1 MNKPIG
7 YDEAE
12 AFTGE
17 FKQLPPGGYICMIK
31 KAMVELN
38 KQGNEQLVLLLD
50 VADGEY
56 KDIFQTQYNND
67 TRNPKKYP
75 NSGVYRQN
83 TSGKSL
89 PFFKGVITSIEK
101 SNFNYKWN
109 WDERTLTGKTVGA
122 IFGREQ
128 YQKQDGTLAFATKPV
143 RLCSVDTIL
152 AGVEPP
158 KDKLLKPSIDR
169 LSEEIQFDP
178 NDIPF

>member
-31 KAMVELN
+31 KAVVELN
-38 KQGNEQLVLLLD
+38 KQGNEQLVLFLD

-75 NSGVYRQN
+75 NS
-83 TSGKSL
+83 
-89 PFFKGVITSIEK
+89 
-101 SNFNYKWN
+101 
-109 WDERTLTGKTVGA
+109 VGA

-128 YQKQDGTLAFATKPV
+128 YQKQDDTLAFATKPV
-143 RLCSVDTIL
+143 RICSVDTII

-158 KDKLLKPSIDR
+158 KDKLLKQSIDR
-169 LSEEIQFDP
+169 LSEEVQFDP